1 MEPLDAVLV
10 LYHHYPGVNA
20 PTIMD
25 HATSFESHSQYPV
38 ISLNTDDGYPQALDD
53 LRFKVIVIH
62 YSLFPGPR
70 YVFGPGF
77 LRYLERAT
85 ESTKVVFFQDEH
97 HNCLQRF
104 AFIDRYGIEVVYS
117 LLEAPYHEEVYR
129 KHTSAT
135 TVRSTLTGYVSDDLV
150 ARSAEVFV
158 PDADRTIDVGYRA
171 RRLAYYMG
179 RASQEK
185 HEIGERF
192 VSSAAGLG
200 LELDIATGED
210 SRIYGDAWYK
220 FVAQCRGML
229 GTEAGTSVF
238 DLDGTAQ
245 SRVASLLAEEPNL
258 GFEEVERRV
267 LHEYEGKIPYRT
279 VSPRHFEA
287 AAFRVVQ
294 ILYEGRY
301 NDVLESDVHYL
312 ALKKDWSN
320 FDDIMARFADPG
332 VRQAITERAYDD
344 LIASGRYSYRAFVA
358 GFDKHLAELGLRDG
372 GLSDEDERAIRTRI
386 ARGRAVR
393 RVAAQ
398 IRTLPSRP
406 FPGRRALGNVY
417 RWLRRRPAGA

>member
-1 MEPLDAVLV
+1 METLDAVLV

-25 HATSFESHSQYPV
+25 HALSFERHSRYPV
-38 ISLNTDDGYPQALDD
+38 VSLNTDDGYPSALDD

-62 YSLFPGPR
+62 YSLFPGPK

-77 LRYLERAT
+77 LRYLERAA

-97 HNCLQRF
+97 HNCAQRYG
-104 AFIDRYGIEVVYS
+104 FIDTNGIEVVYS
-117 LLEAPYHEEVYR
+117 LLEAPYRDDVYR
-129 KHTSAT
+129 KHTSAA

-150 ARSAEVFV
+150 ARSADLVV

-171 RRLAYYMG
+171 RRLSYYMG

-192 VSSAAGLG
+192 VDRADGRGLK
-200 LELDIATGED
+200 LDIATGED
-210 SRIYGDAWYK
+210 SRIYGDAWYR
-220 FVAQCRGML
+220 FVANCRGVL

-245 SRVASLLAEEPNL
+245 VRVANLLAAEPGL
-258 GFEEVERRV
+258 DFEAVEQRV

-301 NDVLESDVHYL
+301 NDILEPDVHYL

-320 FDDIMARFADPG
+320 FDDVMARFGDPA
-332 VRQAITERAYDD
+332 VRAAITERAYED
-344 LIASGRYSYRAFVA
+344 LIASGKYSYRAFVA
-358 GFDKHLAELGLRDG
+358 DFDDHLAELGIRAG
-372 GLSDEDERAIRTRI
+372 GLSDSEARAVRTRI
-386 ARGRAVR
+386 ARGRTL
-393 RVAAQ
+393 RVAVARL
-398 IRTLPSRP
+398 RTVRSRP